1 VESAINFEV
10 DRQQDILES
19 GGAVDQETRLFDPKK
34 NETRPMRSKEEAN
47 DYRYFPDPDLLP
59 VSITEKE
66 ISDIKQS
73 LPELPDIKKERFI
86 KEYSL
91 KNDDAEILSSSSELS
106 DYFEQATKTST
117 SEIQLLANFILS
129 EVIGLC
135 NKNNLDI
142 SQATVSASE
151 IAKLNNYI
159 GDGKISM
166 KQAKEILSQS
176 WESSVSVDQIIE
188 KNNIEQISDP
198 DLLANHVKK
207 LLEMHP
213 KEVQDYKN
221 GKEKLMGFFVGQIMK
236 ETQGKANPK
245 ILNQV
250 LIKLLKGV

>member
-1 VESAINFEV
+1 
-10 DRQQDILES
+10 
-19 GGAVDQETRLFDPKK
+19 
-34 NETRPMRSKEEAN
+34 
-47 DYRYFPDPDLLP
+47 
-59 VSITEKE
+59 
-66 ISDIKQS
+66 
-73 LPELPDIKKERFI
+73 
-86 KEYSL
+86 
-91 KNDDAEILSSSSELS
+91 
-106 DYFEQATKTST
+106 
-117 SEIQLLANFILS
+117 
-129 EVIGLC
+129 LC

-142 SQATVSASE
+142 SQATVCATD

-166 KQAKEILSQS
+166 KQAKEILSES
-176 WESSVSVDQIIE
+176 WESSVSVDQIIK

-198 DLLANHVKK
+198 DLLTNVVKK

-221 GKEKLMGFFVGQIMK
+221 GKEKLMGFFIGQIMK

>member
-1 VESAINFEV
+1 
-10 DRQQDILES
+10 
-19 GGAVDQETRLFDPKK
+19 
-34 NETRPMRSKEEAN
+34 
-47 DYRYFPDPDLLP
+47 
-59 VSITEKE
+59 
-66 ISDIKQS
+66 
-73 LPELPDIKKERFI
+73 
-86 KEYSL
+86 
-91 KNDDAEILSSSSELS
+91 
-106 DYFEQATKTST
+106 
-117 SEIQLLANFILS
+117 
-129 EVIGLC
+129 
-135 NKNNLDI
+135 
-142 SQATVSASE
+142 
-151 IAKLNNYI
+151 
-159 GDGKISM
+159 M

>member
-1 VESAINFEV
+1 
-10 DRQQDILES
+10 
-19 GGAVDQETRLFDPKK
+19 
-34 NETRPMRSKEEAN
+34 M
-47 DYRYFPDPDLLP
+47 
-59 VSITEKE
+59 
-66 ISDIKQS
+66 
-73 LPELPDIKKERFI
+73 
-86 KEYSL
+86 
-91 KNDDAEILSSSSELS
+91 
-106 DYFEQATKTST
+106 
-117 SEIQLLANFILS
+117 
-129 EVIGLC
+129 C

-198 DLLANHVKK
+198 DLLTNVVKK